1 MAKLLSSDEIAGY
14 LKKTDTWTIL
24 EGKPVIVRTYTLKN
38 FASALDF
45 VNRVGVEAE
54 GMDHH
59 PDIFLHDYKVVT
71 LTLTTHDAG
80 GLTRMDFDLA
90 AKIENAFQQLQN
102 LTVPK

>member
-14 LKKTDTWTIL
+14 LKKTMTWALLGGDKAIGRAFTF
-24 EGKPVIVRTYTLKN
+24 RN
-38 FASALDF
+38 FSEALAF
-45 VNRVGVEAE
+45 VNRVGAEAE

-59 PDIFLHDYKVVT
+59 PDIFLHNYKVVT

>member
-1 MAKLLSSDEIAGY
+1 MAKLLSGNEIAEY
-14 LKKTDTWTIL
+14 LKKTETWTLL
-24 EGKPVIVRTYTLKN
+24 EGKQAIHRTYILKN
-38 FASALDF
+38 FTAALDF
-45 VNRVGVEAE
+45 VNRVGAEAE

-59 PDIFLHDYKVVT
+59 PDIFLHDYKNVT
-71 LTLTTHDAG
+71 LTLSTHDAG